1 MVGPNLTDQFHPKTD
16 DPLFQ
21 TGMNT
26 STVPVYVS
34 ETSRSAVR
42 GRSLAIHMS
51 IVIVRH
57 P

>member
-1 MVGPNLTDQFHPKTD
+1 
-16 DPLFQ
+16 
-21 TGMNT
+21 MNT

-42 GRSLAIHMS
+42 GRSLAIQMS

-57 P
+57 TLNGLIARETF